1 MPLRSPLFT
10 TLASPANLPAPDR
23 PLRVKPAPAARLL
36 LVFALLLGTLRAD
49 WRDDAGY
56 TLLLQTYSSGVPAS
70 VASGVSQ
77 IEAPDGSANYAADSP
92 GKAPTLK
99 SGASGAN
106 GHAST
111 VAVYFYSTASSAIP
125 DTTTIDAY
133 NANSWLATGFLNYD
147 SATYTSLPLTESRRI
162 QNHSWISQFTRTETN
177 EDAITSAVANIN
189 QRLDYAINRDGC
201 LAVVGTNNGASTI
214 LPDLMVQGYHTL
226 SVGLTSGNH
235 AAGLTTH
242 DTAGRMKPDLV
253 AYESLTSF
261 ATPQVS
267 SVAGLISEK
276 LRNTPYTPALA
287 TADYP
292 RLTKALLL
300 AGATKDTL
308 ASWSRADTTK
318 PYDATYGAGALNA
331 LLSYRILS
339 AGRQSASASSTLA
352 ETGWAISTVRSSTSA
367 SSRTY
372 FFDIPADTT
381 ATRFSA
387 ALTWHRPLSFNS
399 LTGTFNTSLPNLDLR
414 LYPVSPGTFTL
425 NTTPFD
431 ASLSTVDN
439 VEHLYQ
445 AALPP
450 GRYALQI
457 SSAST
462 TATTYALA
470 WRTSPTV
477 TVEAT
482 AATARETDLTPATF
496 TLTRIGSTT
505 SPLLVPLAWG
515 GTALPGTHYQT
526 PPDTALIPAGAS
538 STTVTITPIA
548 DDLAQG
554 DRTIT
559 LTVTQDFSLSV
570 GTPSTAFAT
579 IEDKPYDSWRFARFT
594 LEQLDDPATSGPTA
608 DPDADGLSN
617 LLEYAFNRAPLTS
630 DATDAIPASSI
641 DANGY
646 LNLSFFQASDRPDL
660 SYLVEWTDDLTT
672 TWRSGPDYTTLDST
686 TTAPGGNQL
695 TVRAVTP
702 LTDTPRQFLRVRVTR
717 Q

>member
-1 MPLRSPLFT
+1 M
-10 TLASPANLPAPDR
+10 
-23 PLRVKPAPAARLL
+23 KPAPAARLFF
-36 LVFALLLGTLRAD
+36 VFAFLFVAVRAD
-49 WRDDAGY
+49 WLDDVGY
-56 TLLLQTYSSGVPAS
+56 TRLLQTYSSGVPAS

-77 IEAPDGSANYAADSP
+77 IEAPDGAANYAADSP
-92 GKAPTLK
+92 GKSPTLK

-111 VAVYFYSTASSAIP
+111 VAVYYYSSASSVIP
-125 DTTTIDAY
+125 DTSIIDAY
-133 NANSWLATGFLNYD
+133 NANTWLYSGFLNYN
-147 SATYTSLPLTESRRI
+147 TTSVPLTESRRI
-162 QNHSWISQFTRTETN
+162 QNHSWIAQFDRNQYAEST
-177 EDAITSAVANIN
+177 ITSAVANYN
-189 QRLDYAINRDGC
+189 QRLDYASDRDGF
-201 LAVVGTNNGASTI
+201 LAVVGTNNGASTT
-214 LPDLMVQGYHTL
+214 LPDLMVQGYHSL

-267 SVAGLISEK
+267 SVAGLLSEK
-276 LRNTPYTPALA
+276 LRNNAYSSALT

-308 ASWSRADTTK
+308 ATWSRADTAK
-318 PYDATYGAGALNA
+318 PYDATYGAGALNT

-339 AGRQSASASSTLA
+339 AGRQTASASSTLA

-372 FFDIPADTT
+372 FFDIPAATT

-387 ALTWHRPLSFNS
+387 ALTWHRNLSYPFIF
-399 LTGTFNTSLPNLDLR
+399 TGTFSTSLPNLDLR
-414 LYPVSPGTFTL
+414 LHAVASGTFTL
-425 NTTPFD
+425 GTQID
-431 ASLSTVDN
+431 ASLSPVDN

-445 AALPP
+445 ANLPP
-450 GRYALQI
+450 GRYALQV
-457 SSAST
+457 SSAAS

-477 TVEAT
+477 TVAAT
-482 AATARETDLTPATF
+482 APTARETDLSPATF
-496 TLTRIGSTT
+496 TLTRTGPTT
-505 SPLLVPLAWG
+505 SPLLIPLTWG
-515 GTALPGTHYQT
+515 GTAAPGTHYQT
-526 PPDTALIPAGAS
+526 PPATALIPAGSA
-538 STTVTITPIA
+538 STTLTLTPIA

-554 DRTIT
+554 DRTLT
-559 LTVTQDFSLSV
+559 LTVVQDFSLSV
-570 GTPSTAFAT
+570 GSSATAIAT
-579 IEDKPYDSWRFARFT
+579 LEDKPYDAWRYARFT
-594 LEQLDDPATSGPTA
+594 SDQLADSTATGPDA
-608 DPDADGLSN
+608 DPDADGLPN
-617 LLEYAFNRAPLTS
+617 LLEYAFGRSPLS
-630 DATDAIPASSI
+630 PDANDAIPAPSI

-660 SYLVEWTDDLTT
+660 SYLVEWTDDLTA
-672 TWRSGPDYTTLDST
+672 TWRSGPDYTTDVNAEARPT
-686 TTAPGGNQL
+686 GEQI
-695 TVRAVTP
+695 TVSAVTP
-702 LTDTPRQFLRVRVTR
+702 LADSPRQFLRLRVTR